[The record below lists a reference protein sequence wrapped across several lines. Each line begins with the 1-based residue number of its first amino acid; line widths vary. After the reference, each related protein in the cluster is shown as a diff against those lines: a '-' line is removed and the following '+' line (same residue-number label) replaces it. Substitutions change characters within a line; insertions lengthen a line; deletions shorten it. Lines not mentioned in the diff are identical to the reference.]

1 LSRAWEHAQRSPGRF
16 IGNSKSFVNLRLGA
30 RRIRIKELR
39 KHPDRNADDA
49 WKSRAWEHVQTS
61 PGRQVNVVRK
71 PCVTVST
78 RHGKAVGK
86 TPQSTVY
93 STSIVNLAFTSTP
106 YQRFESL
113 QIKSIPCVGA
123 RCAPPISSVVS
134 YSTRSSIL
142 TFWVLKYGPSNSCR

>member
-1 LSRAWEHAQRSPGRF
+1 MSRAWEHAQRSPGRF

-71 PCVTVST
+71 TSRQGVNASQ
-78 RHGKAVGK
+78 
-86 TPQSTVY
+86 QS
-93 STSIVNLAFTSTP
+93 SRQNTSIDSLLIQLRSSTFTSTP

-113 QIKSIPCVGA
+113 EIKSIPCVGA
-123 RCAPPISSVVS
+123 RPKYPPVGSH
-134 YSTRSSIL
+134 STRSL
-142 TFWVLKYGPSNSCR
+142 TNPFWVLECGLSNSCQ